1 MDFVKVTGTEENC
14 KLLQKFPME
23 IETLKEKGKCDKYTI
38 YYKTTPEDTMNS
50 FASELEY
57 ICNDNC
63 ESVTLEIIH
72 NQISENDYF
81 ILPLSKISELLQL
94 SITGATVYEPFDSEP
109 PSLVYYKYENGV
121 MEYIDTTDDK
131 FLKKRAETKFEEY
144 DTVDEDG
151 EYFIP

>member
-57 ICNDNC
+57 ICNDN
-63 ESVTLEIIH
+63 
-72 NQISENDYF
+72 
-81 ILPLSKISELLQL
+81 
-94 SITGATVYEPFDSEP
+94 
-109 PSLVYYKYENGV
+109 
-121 MEYIDTTDDK
+121 
-131 FLKKRAETKFEEY
+131 
-144 DTVDEDG
+144 
-151 EYFIP
+151 

>member
-1 MDFVKVTGTEENC
+1 M
-14 KLLQKFPME
+14 
-23 IETLKEKGKCDKYTI
+23 
-38 YYKTTPEDTMNS
+38 
-50 FASELEY
+50 
-57 ICNDNC
+57 
-63 ESVTLEIIH
+63 
-72 NQISENDYF
+72 
-81 ILPLSKISELLQL
+81 QL